1 MPSNTPLT
9 DAIEALTRYANETTG
24 ASDTTLS
31 DAVGTLVAGY
41 GGGGGGSDPWHLE
54 TNKDIV
60 ITICNP
66 DWKDNK
72 PVVTTNPTG
81 RRGLFSLNGTTTVYY
96 TGTSDA
102 TDVHLIEIPSGA
114 TTVTITID
122 KTCQLAVREFIETD
136 GAITGT
142 VDTTGWL
149 DLTANVA
156 RAITLTPGT
165 SYLACSMR
173 PSSSNPSYTF
183 QTHPLYAKIDFS

>member
-9 DAIEALTRYANETTG
+9 DAINALTQYANETTG

-41 GGGGGGSDPWHLE
+41 GGGGGSDPWHLE

-60 ITICNP
+60 ITVCNP
-66 DWKDNK
+66 DWQQNK

-81 RRGLFSLNGTTTVYY
+81 RRGIFSLNGTTTVYY
-96 TGTSDA
+96 TGTSTA
-102 TDVHLIEIPSGA
+102 SDVHLIEIPSGA

-136 GAITGT
+136 GEITGS

-149 DLTANVA
+149 NFTANVA
-156 RAITLTPGT
+156 TSVTLTSGT
-165 SYLACSMR
+165 SYIACSMR
-173 PSSSNPSYTF
+173 PSSTNPQYTF
-183 QTHPLYAKIDFS
+183 QTSPLYAKIDFS